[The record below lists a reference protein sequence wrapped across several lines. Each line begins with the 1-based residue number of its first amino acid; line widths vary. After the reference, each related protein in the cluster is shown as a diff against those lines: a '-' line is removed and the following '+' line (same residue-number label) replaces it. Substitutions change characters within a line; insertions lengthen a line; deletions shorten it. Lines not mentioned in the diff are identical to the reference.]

1 MQKTTIYRKPVGEN
15 LFEEEILFFLM
26 AVIRKNNLQNGFYQT
41 FMNATMKTAILMPY
55 WGVI

>member
-15 LFEEEILFFLM
+15 LFEEEISFFLM
-26 AVIRKNNLQNGFYQT
+26 AVIRKNNLQNDFYQT
-41 FMNATMKTAILMPY
+41 VMNATMKTAILMPY